1 MIEENT
7 EAGLSFAELDLA
19 PEVLHAVRD
28 AGYTHPTPIQQQA
41 IPLALAG
48 RDLIGLAQTG
58 TGKTAGF
65 TLPIVH
71 NLIST
76 PLTSENGDP
85 VHRVRVLAPAPR
97 AGSSVGARRHAR
109 RC

>member
-1 MIEENT
+1 MMEAPT
-7 EAGLSFAELDLA
+7 EASVSFSDLKLVPQVLD
-19 PEVLHAVRD
+19 AVRD

-65 TLPIVH
+65 TLP
-71 NLIST
+71 
-76 PLTSENGDP
+76 
-85 VHRVRVLAPAPR
+85 VRGQDVVT
-97 AGSSVGARRHAR
+97 GCTRRR
-109 RC
+109 RQRDDKCNPPSRRERPDRRRK